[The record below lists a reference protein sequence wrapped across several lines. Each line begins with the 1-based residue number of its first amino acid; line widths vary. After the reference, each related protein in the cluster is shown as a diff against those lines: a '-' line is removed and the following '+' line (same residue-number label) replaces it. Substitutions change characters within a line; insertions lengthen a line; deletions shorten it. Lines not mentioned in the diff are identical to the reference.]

1 MPIREYEAFIADWQE
16 EDKATAYRFAHLQA
30 AIMNIPVYGVTRSKF
45 WTASEL
51 LGEDAVAPVG
61 SEDALR
67 GALKHAGDLKRKGAI

>member
-1 MPIREYEAFIADWQE
+1 
-16 EDKATAYRFAHLQA
+16 
-30 AIMNIPVYGVTRSKF
+30 MNIPVYGVTRSKF